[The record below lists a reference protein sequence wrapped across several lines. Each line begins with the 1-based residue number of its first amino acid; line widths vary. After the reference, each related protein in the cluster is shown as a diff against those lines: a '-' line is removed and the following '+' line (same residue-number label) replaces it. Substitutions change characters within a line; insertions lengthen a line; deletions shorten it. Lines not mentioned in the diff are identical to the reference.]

1 MFNGEGNY
9 LKLKPWKSPSKLNL
23 KKNLTFESSPSLSAF
38 CTSKRNFTNN
48 QALKQEK

>member
-1 MFNGEGNY
+1 MSNGERNY

-23 KKNLTFESSPSLSAF
+23 KNSQTFEFSPSLSAF
-38 CTSKRNFTNN
+38 CTSKHNFANN